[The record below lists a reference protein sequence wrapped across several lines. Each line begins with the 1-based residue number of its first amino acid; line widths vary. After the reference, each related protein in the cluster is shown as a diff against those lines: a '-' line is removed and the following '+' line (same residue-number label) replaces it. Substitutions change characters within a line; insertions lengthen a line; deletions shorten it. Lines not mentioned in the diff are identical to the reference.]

1 MAEDPGTGQ
10 AVQSP
15 PGAQLPETQPLEIP
29 KASTS
34 ASRRVRARL
43 ARRMTA
49 QRSTVNPV
57 LEPLVAVHREIHPK
71 ADLTLLQ
78 RAYEVAEQ
86 RHADQL
92 RRSGD
97 PYITHPLAVANI
109 LAELG
114 MDTTTLVAALL
125 HDTVEDT
132 GYTLE
137 ALTAEFGD
145 EVGHLVDGVTKLDKV
160 VLGTAAEGET
170 IRKMIIA
177 MARDPRV
184 LVIKVA
190 DRLHNMRTMR
200 FLPPEKQARKAR
212 ETLEVIAPL
221 AHRLGMATVKWELED
236 LSFAILHP
244 KKYEEIVRLVADR
257 APSRDT
263 YLAKVRAEIS
273 ATLNAIEDQRR
284 RGGQAQALLVDLP
297 EDDRQGPRL
306 RRHPRPGRRADPVR
320 RDPRLLCR
328 CGRGAFAVAAD
339 GRAGSRTTSPSRGYG
354 VYQSLHTT
362 VVGPEGKP
370 LEVQIRTRD
379 MHHTAEYGIAA
390 HWRYKEAKGR
400 NGVPAS
406 HTPPRS
412 TTWPGCASC
421 STGSGRPPTP
431 ASSWSRC
438 ATTLRCRRSS
448 CSPRRAT

>member
-1 MAEDPGTGQ
+1 MAEEPGTGQ

-29 KASTS
+29 KVSTS

-57 LEPLVAVHREIHPK
+57 LEPLVAVHKETHPK

-160 VLGTAAEGET
+160 VLGNAAEGET

-177 MARDPRV
+177 MAHDPRV
-184 LVIKVA
+184 LVIKLA

-236 LSFAILHP
+236 LAFSILHP

-263 YLAKVRAEIS
+263 YLAKVRAEIT
-273 ATLNAIEDQRR
+273 ATLDRVEDQGRG
-284 RGGQAQALLVDLP
+284 GGQAQALLVDLP
-297 EDDRQGPRL
+297 EDERQGPRL
-306 RRHPRPGRRADPVR
+306 RRDPRPGRGAHPVR
-320 RDPRLLCR
+320 RGPRLLCR
-328 CGRGAFAVAAD
+328 YGRCAFAVAAD
-339 GRAGSRTTSPSRGYG
+339 ARAGSRTTSPSRGSACTSRCTPPSSA
-354 VYQSLHTT
+354 QKASRWRCRSAPATCT
-362 VVGPEGKP
+362 S
-370 LEVQIRTRD
+370 
-379 MHHTAEYGIAA
+379 TAEYGIAA
-390 HWRYKEAKGR
+390 HWRYKEPRAATGFR
-400 NGVPAS
+400 PA
-406 HTPPRS
+406 TRPPRS

-421 STGSGRPPTP
+421 STGSGRPPIP
-431 ASSWSRC
+431 ANSWSLC
-438 ATTLRCRRSS
+438 VTTLRCRRSS